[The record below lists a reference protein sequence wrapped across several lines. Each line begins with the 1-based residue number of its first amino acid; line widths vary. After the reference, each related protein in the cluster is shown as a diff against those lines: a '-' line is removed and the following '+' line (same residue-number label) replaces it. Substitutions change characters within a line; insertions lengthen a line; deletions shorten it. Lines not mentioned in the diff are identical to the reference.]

1 MAGERDGAG
10 WWLGQE
16 QMSSFLLQLQE
27 PGSALEKPPFIF
39 SKSIGV
45 DKLEVMAAVP

>member
-16 QMSSFLLQLQE
+16 QMSSFLLQLEE
-27 PGSALEKPPFIF
+27 PDSALEKPPFIV
-39 SKSIGV
+39 SKSIGF
-45 DKLEVMAAVP
+45 DKMEAMAAVP